1 MRIVHLLAIAALGGV
16 LTVSLGCGDDDDDG
30 VTTSPTEAA
39 EASPEELSGE
49 ATVVA
54 VSLGEFFV
62 IPEPT
67 SVPAGTVTFDVTN
80 DSPSPRIGHEMIVIR
95 SNLPLDDLPV
105 TSTGAVDEAAEGIE
119 IAARVTK
126 LSPGNSR
133 ELTVVLEAG
142 KYGLVCN
149 LYVEDQRESHYQRS
163 QWSEFIVE

>member
-1 MRIVHLLAIAALGGV
+1 MRIVHLLAIGALGGV
-16 LTVSLGCGDDDDDG
+16 LALSLGCGDDDDDG

-39 EASPEELSGE
+39 EASPEEVSGE
-49 ATVVA
+49 ATVVT

-80 DSPSPRIGHEMIVIR
+80 TSPSPRISHEMIVIR
-95 SNLPLDDLPV
+95 TDLPLGDLPI
-105 TSTGAVDEAAEGIE
+105 SSNGAFDETADGIE
-119 IAARVTK
+119 IAGQVNT

-142 KYGLVCN
+142 KYGLACN
-149 LYVEDQRESHYQRS
+149 RYVESQLEAHYQRGM
-163 QWSEFIVE
+163 WSEFVVE